1 MKIIT
6 AESGPR
12 LTLTVTDTERA
23 TAKEVKNDFK
33 GITKKLDKSVRSVSD
48 LKKVIVEK
56 HPSQEDLKGKY
67 RGRLIRYRRQ
77 IQKVFNDFLMDVQS
91 ALEKLSKISDP
102 DMLRLREILAAEV
115 GELSDG
121 AEAILDLLNDTDRDG
136 FTKTLEQIC
145 AQMEKRQRSIKD
157 VIDNQLF
164 GHIDQDILGKM
175 RISELHFKIMRRARI
190 LKQLARKG

>member
-1 MKIIT
+1 MKTT
-6 AESGPR
+6 AETGPR

-23 TAKEVKNDFK
+23 VAKEVKDEFK
-33 GITKKLDKSVRSVSD
+33 DILKKLDKSVRSITD

-56 HPSQEDLKGKY
+56 HPSQEDLKNKY
-67 RGRLIRYRRQ
+67 RGRLLRYRRK
-77 IQKVFNDFLMDVQS
+77 IQKVFNDFLMDVQAS
-91 ALEKLSKISDP
+91 LEKLAKISDP

-121 AEAILDLLNDTDRDG
+121 AEAVLDLLQDVERDG

-145 AQMEKRQRSIKD
+145 AQMEKRQKSIKD

-164 GHIDQDILGKM
+164 GHIDQDVLGKM
-175 RISELHFKIMRRARI
+175 RISELRFRIMRRARV
-190 LKQLARKG
+190 LKQLARKA